1 MFLGA
6 DRLSYSLVL
15 FILDVVTM
23 ATVVVRQRR
32 FLVAVCKNNACS
44 LAESGVVGTSPSL
57 EPDMR
62 CSYTHPKGGGVST

>member
-23 ATVVVRQRR
+23 APVAVRQRR

-44 LAESGVVGTSPSL
+44 LAEPGVVRMSDMGTKEEVKPNFRT
-57 EPDMR
+57 PPR
-62 CSYTHPKGGGVST
+62 